1 MALLI
6 KNANIVSAK
15 GIAKECQDILIEKG
29 IIEKIA
35 SKIPAGDH
43 KVIDA
48 TGKLVLPGLI
58 DLHCHLREPGQEHK
72 ETIETGSKSAAK
84 GGFTTI
90 FCMPNTRPPID
101 NAKIIE
107 GILKE
112 VRRVGLVNIIPVGA
126 VTKGQNGEELTD
138 IFELKEAGCLAISDD
153 GKSVSNSQ
161 LIRHALEYAKMANIL
176 LMEHCEDPTFS
187 HGVMNEGSCS
197 TLLGLKGIP
206 DISESII
213 VSRDIELVRY
223 LKTKIHFS
231 HISSAR
237 SVELIRVAK
246 SQGIEVT
253 AEACPHHFSL
263 TENDV
268 ESFNTNTKVNPPLK
282 ARADI
287 DAIKQGLKDGTID
300 CISTDHAPHTAEDKE
315 LEFDCAPFGMIGF
328 ETALGLAIKELVETK
343 VLTWGKL
350 VERMAVMPAKISG
363 LTTKGEISEGKDAD
377 IVIIDPDKEWVFEE
391 SEIVSKSKNSPFIGK
406 KLKGCVETTICGGKI
421 SYQVK

>member
-1 MALLI
+1 MVILI

-15 GIAKECQDILIEKG
+15 GISKEPQDILIEKG
-29 IIEKIA
+29 VIKEIS
-35 SKIPAGDH
+35 SKIPCGDY

-48 TGKLVLPGLI
+48 KDKLVLPGLI

-72 ETIETGSKSAAK
+72 ETLETGSKSAAK

-90 FCMPNTRPPID
+90 FCMPNTKPPID
-101 NAKIIE
+101 SAKIVE

-112 VRRVGLVNIIPVGA
+112 AKRVGLVNIIPVGA
-126 VTKGQNGEELTD
+126 VTKGQKGQELTD

-161 LIRHALEYAKMANIL
+161 LMRHALEYAKMADIL

-187 HGVMNEGSCS
+187 HGVMNEGACS

-213 VSRDIELVRY
+213 VGRDIELAKY
-223 LKTKIHFS
+223 LQTRIHFS

-237 SVELIRVAK
+237 SVDLIRGAK
-246 SQGIEVT
+246 AQGIGVT

-263 TENDV
+263 TEKSV
-268 ESFNTNTKVNPPLK
+268 ESFDTNTKVHPPLK
-282 ARADI
+282 TQADV

-300 CISTDHAPHTAEDKE
+300 CITTDHAPHTSEEKE
-315 LEFDCAPFGMIGF
+315 LEFDRAPVGMIGF
-328 ETALGLAIKELVETK
+328 ETAFGLAVSELVETK
-343 VLTWGKL
+343 TLTWGKL
-350 VERMAVMPAKISG
+350 VERMAITPAKISG
-363 LTTKGEISEGKDAD
+363 LASKGEIAQDKDAD
-377 IVIIDPDKEWVFEE
+377 IIVVDPNKEWIFEKDQ
-391 SEIVSKSKNSPFIGK
+391 IVSKSKNSPFIGRT
-406 KLKGCVETTICGGKI
+406 LKGLVETTICAGKI
-421 SYQVK
+421 VYQVK